1 MKKSGI
7 KCLKCGH
14 LNELGRVFCS
24 SCGHRLDLSRVNTR
38 VLAKSAT
45 PPRSGITRLIRF
57 IVFVFLL
64 AVVSLLLWPVSPVGE
79 VGAPK
84 DAKRFE
90 QKLRGLASAQQSGLY
105 VFEIVSESEVNAYL
119 GEILKKNAEGTH
131 SKGMRLG
138 IDEINFQFTPDYFL
152 VVMLAHW
159 GPVQLS
165 YEIKGRPEIV
175 GRHFGIDLQSVRW
188 GHLPLPG
195 ASADW
200 MSSRLARV
208 FSGMKRDREILA
220 RLGRCDLGH
229 GRVRL
234 VTRPAR
240 NAEQK

>member
-1 MKKSGI
+1 MKRSGV
-7 KCLKCGH
+7 KCSKCGH
-14 LNELGRVFCS
+14 MNELGRVFCA
-24 SCGHRLDLSRVNTR
+24 SCGHRLDLSKVNTH
-38 VLAKSAT
+38 VLAKAAR
-45 PPRSGITRLIRF
+45 PPRSGIGRLVRF

-64 AVVSLLLWPVSPVGE
+64 ASVSLLLWPVSPAGE
-79 VGAPK
+79 VGVPK
-84 DAKRFE
+84 DAKRLE
-90 QKLRGLASAQQSGLY
+90 QKLRGLASAQKSGLY
-105 VFEIVSESEVNAYL
+105 VFEIVSESEINAYL
-119 GEILKKNAEGTH
+119 EEILKENTEGTH

-138 IDEINFQFTPDYFL
+138 INEINFQLTPDYFV

-195 ASADW
+195 AAADW
-200 MSSRLARV
+200 MSKRLARV
-208 FSGMKRDREILA
+208 FSGMKRDRSVLSK
-220 RLGRCDLGH
+220 LGRCDLGH

-240 NAEQK
+240 NVEKK